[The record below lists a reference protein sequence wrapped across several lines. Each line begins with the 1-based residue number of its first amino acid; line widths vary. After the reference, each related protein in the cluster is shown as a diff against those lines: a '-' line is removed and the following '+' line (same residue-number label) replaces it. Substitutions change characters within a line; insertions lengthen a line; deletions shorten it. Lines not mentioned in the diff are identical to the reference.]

1 MIYGMWLLVGTTV
14 PRGRSNE
21 GVASLSPVVSGLFL
35 DWCRPAK
42 GVIAALRQ
50 DVESCKEQVSGLNEA
65 LKIGWGCG
73 QVEKLSLSA
82 IFVCLTHQ
90 RTEMVWMG
98 CHMNKLK

>member
-1 MIYGMWLLVGTTV
+1 MWLLVGTIV
-14 PRGRSNE
+14 PRGRSSE

-50 DVESCKEQVSGLNEA
+50 DVESCKEQVTGLNEA

-73 QVEKLSLSA
+73 QVEKQLSLFAMNRDGLDGMSHEQTE
-82 IFVCLTHQ
+82 VTCL
-90 RTEMVWMG
+90 
-98 CHMNKLK
+98 